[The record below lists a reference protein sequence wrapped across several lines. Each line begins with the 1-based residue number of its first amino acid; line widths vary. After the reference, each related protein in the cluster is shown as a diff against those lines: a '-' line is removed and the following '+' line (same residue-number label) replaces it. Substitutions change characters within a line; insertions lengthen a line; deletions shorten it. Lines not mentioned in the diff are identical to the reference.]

1 MRPALPK
8 AVGALGDP
16 GQVVELAQVAAHHQD
31 CMPSVL
37 RARVI
42 SEELL
47 KRRVVGLRSIPTART
62 GLLRRA
68 GFGQPANIECSNRDS
83 PKANH
88 DRHRKPAGSAPED
101 AQTPYAR
108 PGIRHLHPGHLPLAP
123 GRRNQDGAIVFD
135 KHGRVCLCSPADRTT
150 GFAWTFPLLP
160 EAEGC
165 SQVRADTN
173 GDRIGGVGSACPPS
187 GPPGRPLSSGALGHL
202 PAAAGKDGHW
212 PP

>member
-31 CMPSVL
+31 CMPSVP

-68 GFGQPANIECSNRDS
+68 GFGQPANMECSIRDS
-83 PKANH
+83 LKANH
-88 DRHRKPAGSAPED
+88 DRHRKPAGPAREH

-123 GRRNQDGAIVFD
+123 GRSNRRGVLVRRI
-135 KHGRVCLCSPADRTT
+135 CPAC
-150 GFAWTFPLLP
+150 
-160 EAEGC
+160 C
-165 SQVRADTN
+165 SQVRADAN
-173 GDRIGGVGSACPPS
+173 GERIGGVGSTCPPS

-202 PAAAGKDGHW
+202 RAAAGKDGHW
-212 PP
+212 PSLTLVASCDD